1 MLQARSIR
9 EKPLKFLKWFGD
21 MSGLARFWSDRSV
34 RDALF
39 VFVLTRSLIFMIFV
53 FVGHLNVI
61 TLPDQ
66 PTNIREAFISFEGA
80 PVARRLR
87 ETMWRADVAHY
98 MVIARE
104 GYLNK
109 PQEVATAQSRG
120 FAFFPL
126 FPLVLWLL
134 GRVTSDVMLA
144 GAALS
149 NLFFFCGLVL
159 LHKLT
164 LAFGYDTRMAR
175 RTIFYLA
182 CFPVSYFFSVPLTE
196 SLFLL
201 LTVGSFYAAKQER
214 WWIAG
219 TVGALASATRVN
231 GVILL
236 PALLVLSW
244 QQYRA
249 PQVKKVLGVRLVPL
263 GLAAYMFYS
272 WWRVGNAW
280 AFKDSVALWG
290 RKTTFFLT
298 PLVKYVIHPHKVVE
312 PWNFNLL
319 NAAAALL
326 SFWAVYFLIR
336 RREWA
341 LAVFV
346 LLSVTLALSSGIL
359 QSLDRYALGFFPIFM
374 ALGIAVRSYNVD
386 QAIRFIFVIL
396 LGVMAV
402 LFAANFTIAVS

>member
-21 MSGLARFWSDRSV
+21 ISGLSRFWGDRSV

-39 VFVLTRSLIFMIFV
+39 VFVLTRSLIFLIFV

-98 MVIARE
+98 MVISRE
-104 GYLNK
+104 GYLDK
-109 PQEVATAQSRG
+109 PQEVATAQSRS

-126 FPLVLWLL
+126 FPLTLWLL
-134 GRVTSDVMLA
+134 GRVTSDVMLV

-149 NLFFFCGLVL
+149 NLFFLCGLVL

-164 LAFGYDTRMAR
+164 LAFGYDIRVAR

-196 SLFLL
+196 SLFFL
-201 LTVGSFYAAKQER
+201 LTVGSFYAAKRER
-214 WWIAG
+214 WWMAG
-219 TVGALASATRVN
+219 AIGALASATRVN

-249 PQVKKVLGVRLVPL
+249 PQIRKIFGVLLVPL

-280 AFKDSVALWG
+280 AFKDSVGAWG
-290 RKTTFFLT
+290 RKSTFFLT
-298 PLVKYVIHPHKVVE
+298 PLVKYLSHPHKVVE

-326 SFWAVYFLIR
+326 SFWAVYILIR

-346 LLSVTLALSSGIL
+346 LLSITLALSSGLL
-359 QSLDRYALGFFPIFM
+359 QSLDRYALGFFPMFM
-374 ALGIAVRSYNVD
+374 ALGIAVRSYNAD
-386 QAIRFIFVIL
+386 QAIRFAFVIL
-396 LGVMAV
+396 LGVMTA